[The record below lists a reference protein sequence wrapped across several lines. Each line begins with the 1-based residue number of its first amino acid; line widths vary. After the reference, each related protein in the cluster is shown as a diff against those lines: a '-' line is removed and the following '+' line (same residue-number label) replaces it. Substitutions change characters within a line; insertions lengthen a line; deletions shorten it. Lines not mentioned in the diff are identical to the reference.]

1 MFKIA
6 DSPGLF
12 TIFQGDDMNKS
23 KCQSGSCYT
32 CSNYEEQE
40 RHCALLDIW
49 FTDADAETEGDC
61 EYYTTDASNN

>member
-1 MFKIA
+1 MDTKHT
-6 DSPGLF
+6 P
-12 TIFQGDDMNKS
+12 
-23 KCQSGSCYT
+23 GSCFT

-49 FTDADAETEGDC
+49 FTSANGDTDTDAEVDGDC

>member
-1 MFKIA
+1 
-6 DSPGLF
+6 
-12 TIFQGDDMNKS
+12 MNES
-23 KCQSGSCYT
+23 KRMTVTCFT

-49 FTDADAETEGDC
+49 FDDTDAEVEGDC